1 MWTDEDL
8 GDHTLFNTAIL
19 LCGLPTLLEG
29 RVRGRTAV
37 SPDQELSNGEA
48 QSSQQKQSSSKHCKG
63 DRQISEQGF
72 RAGVGRYCRKECVS
86 VSSLCFRV
94 SVALFCLLQAVGN
107 PGEFYP
113 CYHFSVSSYYRENDL
128 IQCLRCQRGWVRTHF
143 LNPQSKQH
151 HVPGGGGAC
160 LRYQQ
165 SAGRGR

>member
-37 SPDQELSNGEA
+37 SPDQELSNREA

-63 DRQISEQGF
+63 DRQVSEQGS

-86 VSSLCFRV
+86 VSSLCFRIL
-94 SVALFCLLQAVGN
+94 VALFYLLQAAGH
-107 PGEFYP
+107 PGGFYP
-113 CYHFSVSSYYRENDL
+113 CYHFSIWSCCRENDL
-128 IQCLRCQRGWVRTHF
+128 IQCLRCQRGRVRTWF
-143 LNPQSKQH
+143 PNPQSKQH
-151 HVPGGGGAC
+151 HVPGGDGAC
-160 LRYQQ
+160 LGYQ
-165 SAGRGR
+165 